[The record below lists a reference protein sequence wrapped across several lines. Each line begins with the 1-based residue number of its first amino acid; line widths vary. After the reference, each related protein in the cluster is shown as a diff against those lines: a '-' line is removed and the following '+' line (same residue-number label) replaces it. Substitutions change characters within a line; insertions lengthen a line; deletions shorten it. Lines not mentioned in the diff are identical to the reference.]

1 MVYGD
6 MLFTNYEPGKS
17 IEHGVS
23 VGTRWL
29 PATANDH
36 LVMFFQFRQ
45 GLRDLSSSSEGRQ
58 TRLLLEL
65 LYTANQFEVDLKIWL
80 RLVS

>member
-1 MVYGD
+1 VVYGD

-17 IEHGVS
+17 IEHGVP
-23 VGTRWL
+23 VGTRCL

-36 LVMFFQFRQ
+36 LVMFFQLRQ

-65 LYTANQFEVDLKIWL
+65 LYTVIQFEVDLKIWL